1 MVSITDIA
9 TSLISTLKAGTW
21 SNYHATTPGIWK
33 YDLKNFKTNKEGILV
48 ERRDTDGI
56 GNLAN
61 GGLLFES
68 QVAEIQG
75 WSKTDA
81 DIRDNL
87 YEDVLD
93 ILKNEGYV
101 FLNVERYD
109 APREHNFRLL
119 VKRIEVR

>member
-9 TSLISTLKAGTW
+9 TSLISTLESGTW
-21 SNYHATTPGIWK
+21 SNYHATTPGVWK
-33 YDLKNFKTNKEGILV
+33 HNLKYFKKNKEGILV
-48 ERRDTDGI
+48 KKLETDGI

-61 GGLLFES
+61 GSLLFEE

-75 WSKTDA
+75 WSKTDEN
-81 DIRDNL
+81 IRDNL

-101 FLNVERYD
+101 FLNVDRYD
-109 APREHNFRLL
+109 APREHNFKLK

>member
-1 MVSITDIA
+1 MSITDIA

-21 SNYHATTPGIWK
+21 SNYHATTPGVWRHN
-33 YDLKNFKTNKEGILV
+33 LKFFRKNKEGILV
-48 ERRDTDGI
+48 EELDADDM

-61 GGLLFES
+61 GGLLFET
-68 QVAEIQG
+68 QVAVIHG

-93 ILKNEGYV
+93 ILEDEGGYI
-101 FLNVERYD
+101 FLDVERYN
-109 APREHNFRLL
+109 ARREHNFKLKI
-119 VKRIEVR
+119 KRIEVR